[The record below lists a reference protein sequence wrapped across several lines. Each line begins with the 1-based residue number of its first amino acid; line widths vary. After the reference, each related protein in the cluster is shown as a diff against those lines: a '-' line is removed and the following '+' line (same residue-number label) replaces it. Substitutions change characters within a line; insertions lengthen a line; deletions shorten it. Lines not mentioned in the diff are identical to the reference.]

1 MKFAIRPHPLGDYVS
16 KHSRRVRLVPANAG
30 TNFSDAKAF
39 AERHDL
45 IPVDLY
51 RLRESQLA
59 KIGRNLDASLDD
71 GITVAGVT
79 WGALEKD
86 QNAFARLLVLF
97 RETEELLSDDDAKHA
112 FQSSIQVITDK
123 LGRPHRFTVLE
134 IRAILVAY
142 GYQIAGLWSASAME
156 RAILTS
162 ARTASEILAALRD
175 IFGHA
180 APSGSG
186 GSSSISSGS
195 DGSFYSI
202 GAQLV

>member
-1 MKFAIRPHPLGDYVS
+1 MKFAIQPHPFGDYVS

-30 TNFSDAKAF
+30 TIFSDATAF

-71 GITVAGVT
+71 GITVAGIT

-97 RETEELLSDDDAKHA
+97 RETEELLPDDAKQA
-112 FQSSIQVITDK
+112 FQSSLQVITDK
-123 LGRPHRFTVLE
+123 LGRPHHFTVLE

-142 GYQIAGLWSASAME
+142 GHQIAGLWSASAME

-180 APSGSG
+180 AASGSG

-195 DGSFYSI
+195 EGTFYSI